1 MPSIVDICNTALSH
15 IGAEAQVASISPPDG
30 SVEAGYC
37 ARFYP
42 IARRTALEANSPRFA
57 QKRSTLA
64 EVANTSNVWA
74 YAYELPSD
82 CVRPLR
88 VFNGS
93 TLDALLAGADS
104 TVSYLLTDERGSA
117 DFTVEGT
124 TLRTNEPEAV
134 LLYVFDQTDT
144 TKWTPT
150 FGVGVGMLLAG
161 YLAGPIIKGNDGM
174 RVGQAWTNAGMNTLT
189 TADISEANASSERN
203 DYLPDTIRARA

>member
-42 IARRTALEANSPRFA
+42 IARRTALEAVSPRFA
-57 QKRSTLA
+57 QQRVTLA
-64 EVANTSNVWA
+64 EVANASDVWA
-74 YAYELPSD
+74 YAYDLPSD

-93 TLDALLAGADS
+93 TLDALLVGADS
-104 TVSYLLTDERGSA
+104 TVDYLLTDERSSA
-117 DFTVEGT
+117 DFAVEGT

-144 TKWTPT
+144 TKWTPM

-161 YLAGPIIKGNDGM
+161 YLAGPIIKGMEGM
-174 RVGQAWTNAGMNTLT
+174 RVGQAWTESGMNMLQ
-189 TADISEANASSERN
+189 TAGASEANAAGERN
-203 DYLPDTIRARA
+203 DYLPETIRARA